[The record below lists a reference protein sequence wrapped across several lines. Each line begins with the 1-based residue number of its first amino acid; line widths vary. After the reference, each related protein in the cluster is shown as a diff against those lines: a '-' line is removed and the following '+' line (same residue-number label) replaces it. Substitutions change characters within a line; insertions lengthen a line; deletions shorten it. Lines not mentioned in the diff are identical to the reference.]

1 MNRLKKMALLPIR
14 RISYRMR
21 LTRPYYWSE
30 EGLYPLR
37 AVNIM
42 PKWYY
47 RWLYRLCVW
56 MVAFRMFRRL
66 ADMAIHTIPYHIR
79 FEVAN

>member
-1 MNRLKKMALLPIR
+1 MNRLKKIALLPVGK
-14 RISYRMR
+14 ISYRMR
-21 LTRPYYWSE
+21 FTRLYYWSE

-37 AVNIM
+37 TVVVM
-42 PKWYY
+42 PKLYY

-56 MVAFRMFRRL
+56 MLNFRNFRWL

-79 FEVAN
+79 FEVA